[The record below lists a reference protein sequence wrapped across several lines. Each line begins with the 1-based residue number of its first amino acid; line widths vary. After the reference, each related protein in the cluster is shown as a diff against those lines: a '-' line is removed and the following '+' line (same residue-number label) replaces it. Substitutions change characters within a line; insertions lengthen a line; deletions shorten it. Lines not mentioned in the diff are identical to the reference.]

1 VSFPVI
7 LPESLQ
13 ESGETGGPIPRW
25 MLATSVVS
33 IIFSIAVYA
42 VIYVQVP
49 AFESLFRGFG
59 GDLPLLT
66 RIVFASYKWYGAF
79 ALVGGVPTYY
89 LFRNRRCFV
98 GDMNRLFV
106 PVIGNI
112 GLALFLLGAATAAM
126 YLPVLPVSPVT
137 Q

>member
-1 VSFPVI
+1 MSIPVI

-13 ESGETGGPIPRW
+13 ENAETGGPIPRW

-42 VIYVQVP
+42 VIYVQVS

-79 ALVGGVPTYY
+79 TLAGGVPTYY

-126 YLPVLPVSPVT
+126 YLPILHFSPVT

>member
-13 ESGETGGPIPRW
+13 ESGETVGPIPRW

-42 VIYVQVP
+42 VIYVQVS
-49 AFESLFRGFG
+49 AFESLFRGIV

-66 RIVFASYKWYGAF
+66 RIAFASYKWYGAF
-79 ALVGGVPTYY
+79 ALAGGVPTYY